1 MGITAP
7 RDRLNEIETGDDGG
21 LNFSLPV
28 NSNRD
33 ERAEL
38 ELTTNEDFIDALD
51 TDDLAIRWPHGGA
64 PLSARSRTVG
74 TR

>member
-51 TDDLAIRWPHGGA
+51 TDDLAIR
-64 PLSARSRTVG
+64 
-74 TR
+74 